1 MRVFS
6 ERRADDTY
14 DHRNCPRLVDLYTV
28 RWSFVLDGGSD
39 DLVALI
45 FMYSTFF
52 FCLTMVT
59 FNYYYGVTVTTK
71 GAYHLSFTVY
81 TQIALTLL
89 MVVFPSRIARFEVAQ
104 VEHSLELKRRVA
116 RYIYHEM
123 RTPLNIVVMGP

>member
-1 MRVFS
+1 MAATTTEMHTRVV
-6 ERRADDTY
+6 
-14 DHRNCPRLVDLYTV
+14 RLQQPI
-28 RWSFVLDGGSD
+28 GSD

-45 FMYSTFF
+45 FMYSMFF